1 MSTANPELSPAM
13 NSSLMKEGPPLQVL
27 MRRIAAAGSDV
38 LIEPRI
44 GAQGVVPVDAVVTDL
59 FELLGLDVPAALDD
73 FGVNKSVQDRR
84 RLQITLLLTWLCAD
98 ETLQTH
104 EKNAALLL
112 QILQQVPAEL
122 AKYTTF
128 EQLVSDSDRRE
139 ELARLT
145 LARMH
150 LLPLG
155 ETAAQ
160 AQDRLSVLSSAERE
174 RLVAASRAAEARA
187 RLLREAMARRAA
199 EEAADKMGRE

>member
-1 MSTANPELSPAM
+1 MSSAINPAS
-13 NSSLMKEGPPLQVL
+13 MKEGPPLQVL
-27 MRRIAAAGSDV
+27 MRRIAEAGIDV

-44 GAQGVVPVDAVVTDL
+44 GAQGMAPVDAVISDL
-59 FELLGLDVPAALDD
+59 FELLGLELPAALDD

-98 ETLQTH
+98 ETLQAH
-104 EKNAALLL
+104 AKNAALLL

-122 AKYTTF
+122 AKYTTV

-145 LARMH
+145 LARMQ

-155 ETAAQ
+155 ESAAQ
-160 AQDRLSVLSSAERE
+160 AQDRLNVLSSAERE
-174 RLVAASRAAEARA
+174 RLVAASRAAEVRA

>member
-1 MSTANPELSPAM
+1 MSSAINPAS
-13 NSSLMKEGPPLQVL
+13 MKEGPPLQIL
-27 MRRIAAAGSDV
+27 MRRIAEAGSDV

-44 GAQGVVPVDAVVTDL
+44 GAQGVAPVDAVVSDL
-59 FELLGLDVPAALDD
+59 FELLGLELPAALDD
-73 FGVNKSVQDRR
+73 FAVNKSVQERR

-98 ETLQTH
+98 ETLQAH
-104 EKNAALLL
+104 AKNAALLL

-122 AKYTTF
+122 AKYTTV

-145 LARMH
+145 LARMQ

-155 ETAAQ
+155 ESAAQ
-160 AQDRLSVLSSAERE
+160 AQDRLNVLSSAERE

>member
-1 MSTANPELSPAM
+1 MSSAINPAS
-13 NSSLMKEGPPLQVL
+13 MKEGPPLQVL
-27 MRRIAAAGSDV
+27 MRRIAEAGSDV

-44 GAQGVVPVDAVVTDL
+44 GAQGMAPVDAVISDL
-59 FELLGLDVPAALDD
+59 FELLGLELPAALDD

-98 ETLQTH
+98 ETLQAH
-104 EKNAALLL
+104 AKNAALLL

-122 AKYTTF
+122 AKYTTV
-128 EQLVSDSDRRE
+128 EQLVSDSERRE

-145 LARMH
+145 LARMQ

-155 ETAAQ
+155 ESAAQ
-160 AQDRLSVLSSAERE
+160 AQDRLNVLSSAERE
-174 RLVAASRAAEARA
+174 RLVAASRAAEVRA

>member
-1 MSTANPELSPAM
+1 MSAATNPAVNSPAL
-13 NSSLMKEGPPLQVL
+13 STFGPPLEVL
-27 MRRIAAAGSDV
+27 MRRIAEAGSDV

-44 GAQGVVPVDAVVTDL
+44 GAQGVAPVDAVVLDL
-59 FELLGLDVPAALDD
+59 FELLSLEIPTSLEE

-98 ETLQTH
+98 ESLQAH
-104 EKNAALLL
+104 LKNAALLL

-122 AKYTTF
+122 ARYTTV
-128 EQLVSDSDRRE
+128 EQLVSDMDRRE

-145 LARMH
+145 LARMQ
-150 LLPLG
+150 LLPFG

-160 AQDRLSVLSSAERE
+160 AQDRLNVLSSAERE
-174 RLVAASRAAEARA
+174 RLVAASRAAQARA
-187 RLLREAMARRAA
+187 RELREAMARQAA

>member
-1 MSTANPELSPAM
+1 MSSAINPAS
-13 NSSLMKEGPPLQVL
+13 MKEGPPLQVL
-27 MRRIAAAGSDV
+27 MRRIAEAGIDV

-44 GAQGVVPVDAVVTDL
+44 GAQGVAPVDAVISDL
-59 FELLGLDVPAALDD
+59 FELLGLELPAALDD

-98 ETLQTH
+98 ETLQAH
-104 EKNAALLL
+104 AKNAALLL

-122 AKYTTF
+122 AKYTTV

-145 LARMH
+145 LARMQ

-155 ETAAQ
+155 ESAAQ
-160 AQDRLSVLSSAERE
+160 AQDRLNVLSSAERE
-174 RLVAASRAAEARA
+174 RLVAASQAAEARA

>member
-1 MSTANPELSPAM
+1 MSSAINSALVPSLTTA
-13 NSSLMKEGPPLQVL
+13 GPPLEVL
-27 MRRIAAAGSDV
+27 MRRIAEAGSDV

-44 GAQGVVPVDAVVTDL
+44 GAQGVAAVDAVVLDL
-59 FELLGLDVPAALDD
+59 FDLLGLEIPGSLED
-73 FGVNKSVQDRR
+73 FGANKPVQERR

-98 ETLQTH
+98 ETLQAH
-104 EKNAALLL
+104 AKNAALLL

-122 AKYTTF
+122 ARYTTV
-128 EQLVSDSDRRE
+128 EQLVSDMDRRE

-145 LARMH
+145 LARMQ

-160 AQDRLSVLSSAERE
+160 AQDRLNVLSSAERE
-174 RLVAASRAAEARA
+174 RLVAASRAAEVRA
-187 RLLREAMARRAA
+187 RELREAMARRAA

>member
-1 MSTANPELSPAM
+1 MSVNLSAT
-13 NSSLMKEGPPLQVL
+13 LTKEGPPLEIL
-27 MRRIAAAGSDV
+27 MRKIAEAGSDV

-44 GAQGVVPVDAVVTDL
+44 GAQGVAPVDAVVADL
-59 FELLGLDVPAALDD
+59 FDLLGLDAPDSLED
-73 FGVNKSVQDRR
+73 FGVNRPVQDRR

-98 ETLQTH
+98 QSLQAYA
-104 EKNAALLL
+104 KNAALLL

-122 AKYTTF
+122 ARYTTV

-145 LARMH
+145 LARLQ

-155 ETAAQ
+155 ETATQ
-160 AQDRLSVLSSAERE
+160 AQDRLNVLSSAERE
-174 RLVAASRAAEARA
+174 RLVEASRAAESSA
-187 RLLREAMARRAA
+187 RLFREAMARRAA

>member
-1 MSTANPELSPAM
+1 MTSAINPAS
-13 NSSLMKEGPPLQVL
+13 MKEGPPLQIL
-27 MRRIAAAGSDV
+27 MRRIAEAGSDV

-44 GAQGVVPVDAVVTDL
+44 GAQGVAPVDAVVSDL
-59 FELLGLDVPAALDD
+59 FELLGLELPAALDD
-73 FGVNKSVQDRR
+73 FAVNKSVQERR

-98 ETLQTH
+98 ETLQAH
-104 EKNAALLL
+104 AKNAALLL

-122 AKYTTF
+122 AKYTTV

-145 LARMH
+145 LARMQ

-155 ETAAQ
+155 ESAAQ
-160 AQDRLSVLSSAERE
+160 AQDRLNVLSSAERE

>member
-1 MSTANPELSPAM
+1 MSSAINPAS
-13 NSSLMKEGPPLQVL
+13 MKEGPPLQVL
-27 MRRIAAAGSDV
+27 MRRIAEAGSDV

-44 GAQGVVPVDAVVTDL
+44 GAQGVAPVDAVVADL
-59 FELLGLDVPAALDD
+59 FELLGLDVPQSLDD
-73 FGVNKSVQDRR
+73 FGVNKTVQDRR

-98 ETLQTH
+98 ETLQAH
-104 EKNAALLL
+104 AKNAALLL

-122 AKYTTF
+122 ARYTTV

-145 LARMH
+145 LARMQ
-150 LLPLG
+150 LLPFG
-155 ETAAQ
+155 ESAAQ
-160 AQDRLSVLSSAERE
+160 AQDRLNVLSSAERE

-187 RLLREAMARRAA
+187 RLLRDAMARRAA

>member
-1 MSTANPELSPAM
+1 MTSAINPAS
-13 NSSLMKEGPPLQVL
+13 MKEGPPLQIL
-27 MRRIAAAGSDV
+27 MRRIAEAGSDV

-44 GAQGVVPVDAVVTDL
+44 GAQGVAPVDAVVSDL
-59 FELLGLDVPAALDD
+59 FELLGLELPAALDD
-73 FGVNKSVQDRR
+73 FAVNKSVQERR

-98 ETLQTH
+98 ETLQAH
-104 EKNAALLL
+104 AKNAALLL

-122 AKYTTF
+122 AKYTTV

-145 LARMH
+145 LARMQ

-155 ETAAQ
+155 ESAAQ
-160 AQDRLSVLSSAERE
+160 AQDRLNVLSSAERE
-174 RLVAASRAAEARA
+174 RLVAASRAAEERV

>member
-1 MSTANPELSPAM
+1 MSQAINPVLTI
-13 NSSLMKEGPPLQVL
+13 GPPLEIL
-27 MRRIAAAGSDV
+27 MRRIAEAGSDV

-44 GAQGVVPVDAVVTDL
+44 GAQGVAPVDAVVLDL
-59 FELLGLDVPAALDD
+59 FELLGLEIPTSLEE

-98 ETLQTH
+98 ETLQARL
-104 EKNAALLL
+104 KNAALLL

-122 AKYTTF
+122 ARYTTV
-128 EQLVSDSDRRE
+128 EQLVTDMDRRE

-145 LARMH
+145 LARMQ
-150 LLPLG
+150 LLPFG

-160 AQDRLSVLSSAERE
+160 AQDRLNVLSSAERE

-187 RLLREAMARRAA
+187 RELREAMARQAA

>member
-1 MSTANPELSPAM
+1 MSFANLEISPAI
-13 NSSLMKEGPPLQVL
+13 NLTLLKVGPPLQVL
-27 MRRIAAAGSDV
+27 MRRIAEAGNDV

-44 GAQGVVPVDAVVTDL
+44 GAQGVAAVDAVVLDL
-59 FELLGLDVPAALDD
+59 FELLGLELPQSLND
-73 FGVNKSVQDRR
+73 FGAQQSVQDRR

-98 ETLQTH
+98 ENLQAH
-104 EKNAALLL
+104 AKNAALLL

-122 AKYTTF
+122 ARYTTV

-145 LARMH
+145 LARMQ

-160 AQDRLSVLSSAERE
+160 AQDRLNVLSSAERE

>member
-1 MSTANPELSPAM
+1 MSVNLSAT
-13 NSSLMKEGPPLQVL
+13 LTKEGPPLEIL
-27 MRRIAAAGSDV
+27 MRKIAEAGSDV

-44 GAQGVVPVDAVVTDL
+44 GAQGVAPVDAVVADL
-59 FELLGLDVPAALDD
+59 FDLLGLDAPDSLDD
-73 FGVNKSVQDRR
+73 FGINRSVQDRR
-84 RLQITLLLTWLCAD
+84 RLQITLLLTWLCTD
-98 ETLQTH
+98 QSLQANA
-104 EKNAALLL
+104 KNAALLL

-122 AKYTTF
+122 ARYTTV

-145 LARMH
+145 LARLQ

-160 AQDRLSVLSSAERE
+160 AQDRLNVLSSAERE
-174 RLVAASRAAEARA
+174 RLVEASRAAESRA

>member
-1 MSTANPELSPAM
+1 MSSAINPAS
-13 NSSLMKEGPPLQVL
+13 MKEGPPLQVL
-27 MRRIAAAGSDV
+27 MRRIAEAGSDV

-44 GAQGVVPVDAVVTDL
+44 GAQGMAPVDAVISDL
-59 FELLGLDVPAALDD
+59 FELLGLELPAALDD

-98 ETLQTH
+98 ETLQAH
-104 EKNAALLL
+104 AKNAALLL

-122 AKYTTF
+122 AKYTTV

-145 LARMH
+145 LARMQ

-155 ETAAQ
+155 ESAAQ
-160 AQDRLSVLSSAERE
+160 AQDRLNVLSSAERE
-174 RLVAASRAAEARA
+174 RLVAASRAAEVRA

>member
-1 MSTANPELSPAM
+1 MSQATNPVLTI
-13 NSSLMKEGPPLQVL
+13 GPPLEIL
-27 MRRIAAAGSDV
+27 MRRIAEAGSDV

-44 GAQGVVPVDAVVTDL
+44 GAQGVAPVDAVVQDL
-59 FELLGLDVPAALDD
+59 FELLGLDLPLSLDE
-73 FGVNKSVQDRR
+73 FGINKTVQDRR

-98 ETLQTH
+98 ETLQAH
-104 EKNAALLL
+104 VKNGALLL

-122 AKYTTF
+122 ARYTTV
-128 EQLVSDSDRRE
+128 EQLVSDMDRRE

-145 LARMH
+145 LARMR

-160 AQDRLSVLSSAERE
+160 AQDRLNVLSSAERE
-174 RLVAASRAAEARA
+174 RLVAASRAAEVRA
-187 RLLREAMARRAA
+187 RELREAMARQAA

>member
-1 MSTANPELSPAM
+1 MSSAIS
-13 NSSLMKEGPPLQVL
+13 MKEGPPLQVL
-27 MRRIAAAGSDV
+27 MRRIAEAGSDV

-44 GAQGVVPVDAVVTDL
+44 GAQGVAPVDAVVSDL
-59 FELLGLDVPAALDD
+59 FDLLGLEPAALDD
-73 FGVNKSVQDRR
+73 FAVNKSVQDRR

-98 ETLQTH
+98 ETLQAH
-104 EKNAALLL
+104 AKNAALLL

-122 AKYTTF
+122 AKYTTV

-145 LARMH
+145 LARMQ

-155 ETAAQ
+155 ESAAQ
-160 AQDRLSVLSSAERE
+160 AQDRLNVLSSAERE

>member
-1 MSTANPELSPAM
+1 MSSAINPALVPPLMTA
-13 NSSLMKEGPPLQVL
+13 GPPLEVL
-27 MRRIAAAGSDV
+27 MRRIAEAGSDV

-44 GAQGVVPVDAVVTDL
+44 GAQGVAAVDAVVLDL
-59 FELLGLDVPAALDD
+59 FDLLGLEIPGSLED
-73 FGVNKSVQDRR
+73 FGANKPVQERR

-98 ETLQTH
+98 ETLQAH
-104 EKNAALLL
+104 AKNAALLL

-122 AKYTTF
+122 ARYTTV
-128 EQLVSDSDRRE
+128 EQLVSDMDRRE

-145 LARMH
+145 LARMQ

-160 AQDRLSVLSSAERE
+160 AQDRLNVLSSAERE
-174 RLVAASRAAEARA
+174 RLVAASRAAEVRA
-187 RLLREAMARRAA
+187 RELREAMARRAA

>member
-1 MSTANPELSPAM
+1 MSSAINPAS
-13 NSSLMKEGPPLQVL
+13 MKEGPPLQVL
-27 MRRIAAAGSDV
+27 MRRIAEAGSDV

-44 GAQGVVPVDAVVTDL
+44 GAQGVAPVDAVVSDL
-59 FELLGLDVPAALDD
+59 FELLGLELPAALDD
-73 FGVNKSVQDRR
+73 FGVNKSVHDRR
-84 RLQITLLLTWLCAD
+84 RLQITLLLTWVCAD
-98 ETLQTH
+98 ETLQAH
-104 EKNAALLL
+104 AKNAALLL

-122 AKYTTF
+122 AKYTTV

-145 LARMH
+145 LARMQ

-155 ETAAQ
+155 ESAAQ
-160 AQDRLSVLSSAERE
+160 AQDRLNVLSSAERE